1 MNTNKVTSR
10 SADWETI
17 AVAVI
22 LMATGFVLLGGDA
35 FGILSLDHIQNLWPV
50 SLIVVGVVDWFSSAE
65 NSGMVT
71 NK

>member
-50 SLIVVGVVDWFSSAE
+50 SLIVVGVVDWFSAAE